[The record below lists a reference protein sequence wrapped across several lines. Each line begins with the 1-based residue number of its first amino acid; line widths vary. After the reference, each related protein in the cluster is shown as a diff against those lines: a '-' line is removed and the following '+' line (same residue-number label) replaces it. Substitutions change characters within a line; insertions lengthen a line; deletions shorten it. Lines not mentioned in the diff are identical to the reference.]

1 MDRTQRRTDIP
12 VLLLHNIDPAW
23 EPAET
28 AAALDAVDKLESGLR
43 NEGHPVIGVPV
54 ADDSLVRILE
64 PYHPEEY
71 VVFNWCDEVPGKQ
84 RSEGLVAETLEALN
98 FAYTG
103 AGPQVLAFSWD
114 KPATKELLNSCGI
127 PTPAGKVVDAKEIGG
142 WTRFPAIV
150 KPAWE
155 HCSLGISTDAV
166 VMNRQEL
173 ETRVAFV
180 QDNLNQ
186 PALVEAFIDGREFH
200 VTLWGNGNIHVLPAA
215 EMDFSAFASVKDR
228 LCTFDAKFTPGSTH
242 YEKIET
248 RIPAPLNQTQLS
260 ALQETAIQTYRAMG
274 CRDYARIDLRMEHDI
289 LYVLDVNPNADFS
302 PDTSSVYA
310 AEAAGLSYGVMA
322 SYLVNLAAQRHP
334 LFSQKT

>member
-1 MDRTQRRTDIP
+1 MDRTKRRTDIP
-12 VLLLHNIDPAW
+12 VLLLHNVDPAW

-28 AAALDAVDKLESGLR
+28 AVALDAVEKLKTGLR

-54 ADDSLVRILE
+54 TDDSLVQILE

-71 VVFNWCDEVPGKQ
+71 VVFNWCEELPGKH
-84 RSEGLVAETLEALN
+84 RSESLVTEILEALN

-103 AGPQVLAFSWD
+103 AGPKVLAFSWD
-114 KPATKELLNSCGI
+114 KPTTKELLNSCGI
-127 PTPAGKVVDAKEIGG
+127 PTPTGKVIDTREIGS
-142 WTRFPAIV
+142 WNRFPAIV

-166 VMNRQEL
+166 VINRQEL
-173 ETRVAFV
+173 EARVAFV
-180 QDNLNQ
+180 QDTLNQ
-186 PALVEAFIDGREFH
+186 PALVEGFIDGREFH

-215 EMDFSAFASVKDR
+215 EMDFSAFTRVKDR

-248 RIPAPLNQTQLS
+248 RIPAPLNRMQLS
-260 ALQETAIQTYRAMG
+260 SLEQTAIQTYRAMG
-274 CRDYARIDLRMEHDI
+274 CRDYARIDLRMENDI
-289 LYVLDVNPNADFS
+289 LYVLDVNPNADLS
-302 PDTSSVYA
+302 PDTSSVCA